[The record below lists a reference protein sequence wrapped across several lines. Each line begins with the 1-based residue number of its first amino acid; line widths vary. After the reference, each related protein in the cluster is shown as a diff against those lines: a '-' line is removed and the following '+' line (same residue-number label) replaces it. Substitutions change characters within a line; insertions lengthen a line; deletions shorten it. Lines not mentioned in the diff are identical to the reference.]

1 MISKDAL
8 DAYNFCCPIYFCL
21 RKYTYEVQGYDIGL
35 FINLEPKNVRL
46 GLFHYKT
53 SRLSFLLARTLG
65 MTDNFILP
73 SKNPE

>member
-1 MISKDAL
+1 MISIDAL

-46 GLFHYKT
+46 GLLLKN
-53 SRLSFLLARTLG
+53 LSFVISS
-65 MTDNFILP
+65 F
-73 SKNPE
+73 